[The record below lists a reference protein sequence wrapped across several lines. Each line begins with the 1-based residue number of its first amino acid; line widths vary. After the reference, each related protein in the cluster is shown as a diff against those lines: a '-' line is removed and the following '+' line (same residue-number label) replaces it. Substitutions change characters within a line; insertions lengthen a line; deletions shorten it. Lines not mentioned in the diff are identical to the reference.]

1 MSLFSGLGST
11 VSSEPKTLAAALALL
26 QTLTPQIHSI
36 LDGSKLKLPL
46 HEMGIFKP
54 GSGRDKGKGNVL
66 WLGPDPGAQESERL
80 RKVCKLINEAFIK
93 EGFIIDDKRP
103 LKVCSQFK
111 WGFDLSGLIYI
122 QLHLTILN
130 TTQRKPKSRNGR
142 PEPFSYSEMLD
153 SPAFQAII
161 ATSRSTSSRD
171 RQKDVVQVD
180 FGTYDVDE
188 VQICE
193 MGSHGPDNEYV
204 SCGGI
209 VL

>member
-1 MSLFSGLGST
+1 
-11 VSSEPKTLAAALALL
+11 
-26 QTLTPQIHSI
+26 
-36 LDGSKLKLPL
+36 
-46 HEMGIFKP
+46 
-54 GSGRDKGKGNVL
+54 
-66 WLGPDPGAQESERL
+66 
-80 RKVCKLINEAFIK
+80 
-93 EGFIIDDKRP
+93 
-103 LKVCSQFK
+103 
-111 WGFDLSGLIYI
+111 
-122 QLHLTILN
+122 
-130 TTQRKPKSRNGR
+130 
-142 PEPFSYSEMLD
+142 MLD

-188 VQICE
+188 IQICE